1 MRPSVKKILDIVTFG
16 LYNIR
21 INKNNYGRNF
31 MADATAKN
39 YTDEM
44 VEHMVA
50 AYEDTP
56 TLATVDALVAEFGKP
71 KRSII
76 SKLSSLGV
84 YKAQPRNTTKQ
95 GTPVVRKADIV
106 FAIEGQL
113 HSNLPSLAKASKAD
127 LVEMLEVIQRIN
139 AHAADVAENNE
150 RLQRQA
156 NKEAVAAS

>member
-1 MRPSVKKILDIVTFG
+1 MTGKVEKILDIVTFG

-21 INKNNYGRNF
+21 INKNNYGRKF

-50 AYEDTP
+50 VYEDTP
-56 TLATVDALVAEFGKP
+56 TLATVEALVAEFGKP

-84 YKAQPRNTTKQ
+84 YKAQPRNTTKR
-95 GTPVVRKADIV
+95 GEPVVRKADI
-106 FAIEGQL
+106 AAQIEEEIGGQFSTL
-113 HSNLPSLAKASKAD
+113 IKMSKSD
-127 LVEMLEVIQRIN
+127 LV
-139 AHAADVAENNE
+139 
-150 RLQRQA
+150 RLLTLVQGA
-156 NKEAVAAS
+156 NYNG

>member
-1 MRPSVKKILDIVTFG
+1 MTGKVEKILDIVTFG

-31 MADATAKN
+31 MADAAKN
-39 YTDEM
+39 YADEM

-50 AYEDTP
+50 AYEDMP
-56 TLATVDALVAEFGKP
+56 TLATVEDLVIEFGKP

-95 GTPVVRKADIV
+95 GEPVVRKADIADSIQEALGTTQLPTLV
-106 FAIEGQL
+106 KMSKSDLMTLAALIEG
-113 HSNLPSLAKASKAD
+113 
-127 LVEMLEVIQRIN
+127 
-139 AHAADVAENNE
+139 AEYNG
-150 RLQRQA
+150 
-156 NKEAVAAS
+156 

>member
-1 MRPSVKKILDIVTFG
+1 MTGKVEKILDIVTFG

-21 INKNNYGRNF
+21 INKNNYGRKF

-95 GTPVVRKADIV
+95 GEPVIRKADIAD
-106 FAIEGQL
+106 AIQEKLGTSKLDTLIKMSKSDLQTL
-113 HSNLPSLAKASKAD
+113 ASLVD
-127 LVEMLEVIQRIN
+127 
-139 AHAADVAENNE
+139 AAGYNG
-150 RLQRQA
+150 
-156 NKEAVAAS
+156 

>member
-1 MRPSVKKILDIVTFG
+1 MRPSAKKILDIVTLG
-16 LYNIR
+16 LYNTHL
-21 INKNNYGRNF
+21 NKNKFGRNF

-84 YKAQPRNTTKQ
+84 YKAPPRNTTKHSAP
-95 GTPVVRKADIV
+95 GVR
-106 FAIEGQL
+106 
-113 HSNLPSLAKASKAD
+113 
-127 LVEMLEVIQRIN
+127 
-139 AHAADVAENNE
+139 
-150 RLQRQA
+150 
-156 NKEAVAAS
+156 

>member
-1 MRPSVKKILDIVTFG
+1 MIPSN

-21 INKNNYGRNF
+21 ITKQNFGRKF

-50 AYEDTP
+50 VYEDTP
-56 TLATVDALVAEFGKP
+56 TLATVEALVAEFGKP

-84 YKAQPRNTTKQ
+84 YKAQPRKVTKT
-95 GTPVVRKADIV
+95 GEPVIRKADIANSIQEALGDQLPTLV
-106 FAIEGQL
+106 KMSKSDLVALAALIEG
-113 HSNLPSLAKASKAD
+113 AD
-127 LVEMLEVIQRIN
+127 YTG
-139 AHAADVAENNE
+139 
-150 RLQRQA
+150 
-156 NKEAVAAS
+156 

>member
-1 MRPSVKKILDIVTFG
+1 
-16 LYNIR
+16 
-21 INKNNYGRNF
+21 

-56 TLATVDALVAEFGKP
+56 TLATVDALVAEFGQP

-84 YKAQPRNTTKQ
+84 YKAQPRNTTKR
-95 GTPVVRKADIV
+95 GEPVVRKADIAAQV
-106 FAIEGQL
+106 QEMLGT
-113 HSNLPSLAKASKAD
+113 SELPTLVKMSKAD
-127 LVEMLEVIQRIN
+127 LVALATLIQG
-139 AHAADVAENNE
+139 ADYHG
-150 RLQRQA
+150 
-156 NKEAVAAS
+156 

>member
-1 MRPSVKKILDIVTFG
+1 MRPSVKKFLDNVTFG

-21 INKNNYGRNF
+21 IHKHNQGEKI

-44 VEHMVA
+44 VEAMVA
-50 AYEDTP
+50 AYEDAP
-56 TLATVDALVAEFGKP
+56 TIATVEALVAQFDKP

-95 GTPVVRKADIV
+95 GTPVVRKSELVAQIQ
-106 FAIEGQL
+106 ASLGTNQL
-113 HSNLPSLAKASKAD
+113 DSLAKASKAD
-127 LVEMLEVIQRIN
+127 LEALAELVQRAQFSN
-139 AHAADVAENNE
+139 
-150 RLQRQA
+150 
-156 NKEAVAAS
+156 

>member
-1 MRPSVKKILDIVTFG
+1 MRPLVKKLLDTLPSN

-21 INKNNYGRNF
+21 ITKHNFGRKF

-56 TLATVDALVAEFGKP
+56 TLATVEALVAEFGKP

-84 YKAQPRNTTKQ
+84 YKAQPRKVTKT
-95 GTPVVRKADIV
+95 GEPVVRKADIAD
-106 FAIEGQL
+106 AIQGALGEQL
-113 HSNLPSLAKASKAD
+113 PTLVKMSKAD
-127 LVEMLEVIQRIN
+127 LVALATLVQG
-139 AHAADVAENNE
+139 ADYHG
-150 RLQRQA
+150 
-156 NKEAVAAS
+156 

>member
-1 MRPSVKKILDIVTFG
+1 MTGKVEKILDILSFG

-31 MADATAKN
+31 MAEATAKN

-50 AYEDTP
+50 AYEDMP
-56 TLATVDALVAEFGKP
+56 TLATVEDLVIEFGKP

-95 GTPVVRKADIV
+95 GEPVVRKADIAD
-106 FAIEGQL
+106 AIQEKLGTNKLDTLIKMSKSDLQTL
-113 HSNLPSLAKASKAD
+113 ASLVD
-127 LVEMLEVIQRIN
+127 
-139 AHAADVAENNE
+139 AAGYNG
-150 RLQRQA
+150 
-156 NKEAVAAS
+156 

>member
-1 MRPSVKKILDIVTFG
+1 MRPSVKKFLDNVTFG

-21 INKNNYGRNF
+21 IHKHNQGEKI

-44 VEHMVA
+44 VEAMVA
-50 AYEDTP
+50 AYEDAP
-56 TLATVDALVAEFGKP
+56 TIATVEALVAQFDKP

-95 GTPVVRKADIV
+95 GTPVVRKSELVAQIQ
-106 FAIEGQL
+106 ASLGTNQL
-113 HSNLPSLAKASKAD
+113 DSLAKASKAD
-127 LVEMLEVIQRIN
+127 LETL
-139 AHAADVAENNE
+139 AGLVAN
-150 RLQRQA
+150 
-156 NKEAVAAS
+156 

>member
-1 MRPSVKKILDIVTFG
+1 MTGKVEKILDIVTFG

-21 INKNNYGRNF
+21 INKNNYGRKF

-56 TLATVDALVAEFGKP
+56 TLATVEALVTEFGKP

-95 GTPVVRKADIV
+95 GEPVIRKADIAD
-106 FAIEGQL
+106 AIQEKLGTSKLDTLIKMSKSDLQTL
-113 HSNLPSLAKASKAD
+113 ASLVD
-127 LVEMLEVIQRIN
+127 
-139 AHAADVAENNE
+139 AAGYNG
-150 RLQRQA
+150 
-156 NKEAVAAS
+156 

>member
-1 MRPSVKKILDIVTFG
+1 
-16 LYNIR
+16 
-21 INKNNYGRNF
+21 

-84 YKAQPRNTTKQ
+84 YKAQKRSGATKTGEATITKAELVAQ
-95 GTPVVRKADIV
+95 IQASLGTN
-106 FAIEGQL
+106 QL
-113 HSNLPSLAKASKAD
+113 DSLAKASKAD
-127 LVEMLEVIQRIN
+127 LEALAELVQR
-139 AHAADVAENNE
+139 A
-150 RLQRQA
+150 QF
-156 NKEAVAAS
+156 SS

>member
-1 MRPSVKKILDIVTFG
+1 MRPSVKKFLDIVSFG

-21 INKNNYGRNF
+21 INKHNQGEKI

-44 VEHMVA
+44 VEAMVA
-50 AYEDTP
+50 AYEDAP

-95 GTPVVRKADIV
+95 GEPVIRKSELVAQIQ
-106 FAIEGQL
+106 ASLGTNQL
-113 HSNLPSLAKASKAD
+113 DSLAKASKAD
-127 LVEMLEVIQRIN
+127 LEALAELVQRAQFSN
-139 AHAADVAENNE
+139 
-150 RLQRQA
+150 
-156 NKEAVAAS
+156 

>member
-1 MRPSVKKILDIVTFG
+1 MRPSAKKILDFVTLG
-16 LYNIR
+16 LYNTHL
-21 INKNNYGRNF
+21 NKNKFGRNF

-95 GTPVVRKADIV
+95 NTPVVRKAEIV
-106 FAIEGQL
+106 AQIEDALGTQL
-113 HSNLPSLAKASKAD
+113 FLSSLTKASKAD
-127 LVEMLEVIQRIN
+127 LETLLAIIET
-139 AHAADVAENNE
+139 NNG
-150 RLQRQA
+150 Q
-156 NKEAVAAS
+156 N

>member
-1 MRPSVKKILDIVTFG
+1 MRPLVKKLLDKLPSN

-21 INKNNYGRNF
+21 ITKHNFGRKF
-31 MADATAKN
+31 MAEATAKN

-56 TLATVDALVAEFGKP
+56 TLATVEALVAEFGKP

-84 YKAQPRNTTKQ
+84 YKAQPRNTTKR
-95 GTPVVRKADIV
+95 GEPIVRKSDIAD
-106 FAIEGQL
+106 AIQGALGEL
-113 HSNLPSLAKASKAD
+113 LPTLVKMSKAD
-127 LVEMLEVIQRIN
+127 LVALATLIQG
-139 AHAADVAENNE
+139 ADYHG
-150 RLQRQA
+150 
-156 NKEAVAAS
+156 

>member
-1 MRPSVKKILDIVTFG
+1 MTGKAQKILDIVTFG

-21 INKNNYGRNF
+21 INKNNYGRKF

-56 TLATVDALVAEFGKP
+56 TLATVEALVSEFGKP

-84 YKAQPRNTTKQ
+84 YKAQPRITTKK
-95 GTPVVRKADIV
+95 GTPVVRKAEIV
-106 FAIEGQL
+106 AQIEDALGTQL
-113 HSNLPSLAKASKAD
+113 FLSSLTKASKAD
-127 LVEMLEVIQRIN
+127 LETLLAIIET
-139 AHAADVAENNE
+139 NNG
-150 RLQRQA
+150 A
-156 NKEAVAAS
+156 N

>member
-1 MRPSVKKILDIVTFG
+1 MTGKAQKILDIVTFG

-31 MADATAKN
+31 MADAAKN

-50 AYEDTP
+50 AYEDMP
-56 TLATVDALVAEFGKP
+56 TLATVEDLVIEFGKP

-84 YKAQPRNTTKQ
+84 YKAQPRNTTKT
-95 GTPVVRKADIV
+95 GEPVVRKADIAD
-106 FAIEGQL
+106 AIQGALGEQL
-113 HSNLPSLAKASKAD
+113 PTLVKMSKAD
-127 LVEMLEVIQRIN
+127 LVALATLVQG
-139 AHAADVAENNE
+139 ADYHG
-150 RLQRQA
+150 
-156 NKEAVAAS
+156 

>member
-31 MADATAKN
+31 MADAAKN

-50 AYEDTP
+50 AYEDMP
-56 TLATVDALVAEFGKP
+56 TLATVEDLVIEFGKP

-95 GTPVVRKADIV
+95 GEPVVRKADIAD
-106 FAIEGQL
+106 AIQGALGEQL
-113 HSNLPSLAKASKAD
+113 PTLVKMSKAD
-127 LVEMLEVIQRIN
+127 LVAL
-139 AHAADVAENNE
+139 AALVQGADYHG
-150 RLQRQA
+150 
-156 NKEAVAAS
+156 

>member
-31 MADATAKN
+31 MADAAKN

-50 AYEDTP
+50 AYEDMP
-56 TLATVDALVAEFGKP
+56 TLATVEDLVIEFGKP

-84 YKAQPRNTTKQ
+84 YKAQKRTGTTKTGEAAITKAMLADSIQ
-95 GTPVVRKADIV
+95 EKLGTI
-106 FAIEGQL
+106 QL
-113 HSNLPSLAKASKAD
+113 ATLVKMSKNDLMTLASLVD
-127 LVEMLEVIQRIN
+127 
-139 AHAADVAENNE
+139 AAEYHG
-150 RLQRQA
+150 
-156 NKEAVAAS
+156 

>member
-1 MRPSVKKILDIVTFG
+1 MRPSVKKTLDILTFG

-21 INKNNYGRNF
+21 INQNNNGRNF

-50 AYEDTP
+50 VYEDMP
-56 TLATVDALVAEFGKP
+56 TLATVEDLVIEFGKP

-84 YKAQPRNTTKQ
+84 YKAQPRNTTK
-95 GTPVVRKADIV
+95 GGEPVVRKADIAD
-106 FAIEGQL
+106 AIQGAIAEQL
-113 HSNLPSLAKASKAD
+113 PTLVKMSKAD
-127 LVEMLEVIQRIN
+127 LVALATLIQG
-139 AHAADVAENNE
+139 ADYHG
-150 RLQRQA
+150 
-156 NKEAVAAS
+156 

>member
-31 MADATAKN
+31 MADAAKN

-50 AYEDTP
+50 AYEDMP
-56 TLATVDALVAEFGKP
+56 TLATVEDLVIEFGKP

-84 YKAQPRNTTKQ
+84 YKAQPRNTTKT
-95 GTPVVRKADIV
+95 GEPVVRKADIAD
-106 FAIEGQL
+106 AIQGALGEQL
-113 HSNLPSLAKASKAD
+113 PTLVKMSKAD
-127 LVEMLEVIQRIN
+127 LVALATLVEG
-139 AHAADVAENNE
+139 ADYHG
-150 RLQRQA
+150 
-156 NKEAVAAS
+156 

>member
-1 MRPSVKKILDIVTFG
+1 MIPSN

-21 INKNNYGRNF
+21 ITKHNFGRNF

-56 TLATVDALVAEFGKP
+56 TLATVEALVAELGKP

-95 GTPVVRKADIV
+95 GTPVVRKSELVAQIQ
-106 FAIEGQL
+106 AALGTTQL
-113 HSNLPSLAKASKAD
+113 DSLAKASKAD
-127 LVEMLEVIQRIN
+127 LEAL
-139 AHAADVAENNE
+139 AGLVAN
-150 RLQRQA
+150 
-156 NKEAVAAS
+156 S

>member
-1 MRPSVKKILDIVTFG
+1 MTGKVEKILDIVTFG

-21 INKNNYGRNF
+21 LNRNKFGRNF

-56 TLATVDALVAEFGKP
+56 TLTTVEDLVIEFGKP

-95 GTPVVRKADIV
+95 GEPVVRKADIAD
-106 FAIEGQL
+106 AIQGALGEQL
-113 HSNLPSLAKASKAD
+113 PTLVKMSKAD
-127 LVEMLEVIQRIN
+127 LVALATLVQG
-139 AHAADVAENNE
+139 ADYHG
-150 RLQRQA
+150 
-156 NKEAVAAS
+156 

>member
-1 MRPSVKKILDIVTFG
+1 
-16 LYNIR
+16 
-21 INKNNYGRNF
+21 

-44 VEHMVA
+44 VEAMVA

-84 YKAQPRNTTKQ
+84 YKAQPRNTNKNSE
-95 GTPVVRKADIV
+95 PVVTKAAIV
-106 FAIEGQL
+106 AQIQGSLGTNQL
-113 HSNLPSLAKASKAD
+113 DSLAKASKAD
-127 LVEMLEVIQRIN
+127 LEALAELVERAQFSN
-139 AHAADVAENNE
+139 
-150 RLQRQA
+150 
-156 NKEAVAAS
+156 

>member
-31 MADATAKN
+31 MADAAKN

-50 AYEDTP
+50 AYEDMP
-56 TLATVDALVAEFGKP
+56 TLATVEDLVIEFGKP

-84 YKAQPRNTTKQ
+84 YKAQPRNTTKR
-95 GTPVVRKADIV
+95 GEPVVRKADI
-106 FAIEGQL
+106 ADSIQGALGEQL
-113 HSNLPSLAKASKAD
+113 PTLVKMSKAD
-127 LVEMLEVIQRIN
+127 LVALATLIQG
-139 AHAADVAENNE
+139 ADYHG
-150 RLQRQA
+150 
-156 NKEAVAAS
+156 

>member
-1 MRPSVKKILDIVTFG
+1 
-16 LYNIR
+16 
-21 INKNNYGRNF
+21 
-31 MADATAKN
+31 MAEATAKN

-44 VEHMVA
+44 VEAMVA

-95 GTPVVRKADIV
+95 GEPVVRKADIAD
-106 FAIEGQL
+106 AIQAKLGTNQL
-113 HSNLPSLAKASKAD
+113 ATLVKMSKNDLMTLAA
-127 LVEMLEVIQRIN
+127 LV
-139 AHAADVAENNE
+139 DVAG
-150 RLQRQA
+150 
-156 NKEAVAAS
+156 

>member
-1 MRPSVKKILDIVTFG
+1 MTGKVEKILDIVTFG

-50 AYEDTP
+50 AYEDAPSLT
-56 TLATVDALVAEFGKP
+56 TVEDLVIEFGKP

-95 GTPVVRKADIV
+95 GEPVVRKADIAD
-106 FAIEGQL
+106 AIQEKLGTSKLDTLIKMSKSDLQTL
-113 HSNLPSLAKASKAD
+113 ASLVD
-127 LVEMLEVIQRIN
+127 
-139 AHAADVAENNE
+139 AAGYNG
-150 RLQRQA
+150 
-156 NKEAVAAS
+156 

>member
-1 MRPSVKKILDIVTFG
+1 
-16 LYNIR
+16 
-21 INKNNYGRNF
+21 

-95 GTPVVRKADIV
+95 NVPVVRKSELVAQIQ
-106 FAIEGQL
+106 ASLGTNQL
-113 HSNLPSLAKASKAD
+113 DSLAKASKAD
-127 LVEMLEVIQRIN
+127 LEALAELVQR
-139 AHAADVAENNE
+139 AQFNN
-150 RLQRQA
+150 
-156 NKEAVAAS
+156 

>member
-31 MADATAKN
+31 MADAAKN

-50 AYEDTP
+50 AYEDMP
-56 TLATVDALVAEFGKP
+56 TLATVEDLVIEFGKP

-84 YKAQPRNTTKQ
+84 YKAQPRNTTKT
-95 GTPVVRKADIV
+95 GEPVVRKADI
-106 FAIEGQL
+106 ADSIQGALGEQL
-113 HSNLPSLAKASKAD
+113 PTLVKMSKAD
-127 LVEMLEVIQRIN
+127 LVAL
-139 AHAADVAENNE
+139 AALVQGADYHG
-150 RLQRQA
+150 
-156 NKEAVAAS
+156 

>member
-1 MRPSVKKILDIVTFG
+1 MRPSVKKFLDIVAFG

-21 INKNNYGRNF
+21 INKHNQGEKF

-56 TLATVDALVAEFGKP
+56 TLATVEALVAEFGKP

-95 GTPVVRKADIV
+95 GTPVVRKSELVAQIQ
-106 FAIEGQL
+106 ASLGTNQL
-113 HSNLPSLAKASKAD
+113 DSLAKASKAD
-127 LVEMLEVIQRIN
+127 LEALAELVER
-139 AHAADVAENNE
+139 AEFSN
-150 RLQRQA
+150 
-156 NKEAVAAS
+156 

>member
-1 MRPSVKKILDIVTFG
+1 MTGKVEKILDIVTFG

-21 INKNNYGRNF
+21 INKNNYGRKF

-50 AYEDTP
+50 AYEDMP
-56 TLATVDALVAEFGKP
+56 TLATVEDLVIEFGKP

-84 YKAQPRNTTKQ
+84 YKAQKRTGTTKTGEAAITKAMLADSIQ
-95 GTPVVRKADIV
+95 AKLGTN
-106 FAIEGQL
+106 QL
-113 HSNLPSLAKASKAD
+113 ATLVKMSKAD
-127 LVEMLEVIQRIN
+127 LMTLASLVD
-139 AHAADVAENNE
+139 AAEYHG
-150 RLQRQA
+150 
-156 NKEAVAAS
+156 

>member
-1 MRPSVKKILDIVTFG
+1 MRPSVKKTLDILTFG

-21 INKNNYGRNF
+21 INKHNYGRNF

-56 TLATVDALVAEFGKP
+56 TLATVEALVGEFGKP

-95 GTPVVRKADIV
+95 GTPVVRKADIAD
-106 FAIEGQL
+106 AIQEKLGTTQL
-113 HSNLPSLAKASKAD
+113 PTLVKMSKNDLMTLAALVDGAD
-127 LVEMLEVIQRIN
+127 YN
-139 AHAADVAENNE
+139 G
-150 RLQRQA
+150 
-156 NKEAVAAS
+156 

>member
-1 MRPSVKKILDIVTFG
+1 MRPSVKKTLDILTFG

-21 INKNNYGRNF
+21 INKHNYGRNF

-95 GTPVVRKADIV
+95 GTVVVRKAEIV
-106 FAIEGQL
+106 SQIEEALGT
-113 HSNLPSLAKASKAD
+113 NLFLSSLSKASKAD
-127 LVEMLEVIQRIN
+127 LQTLLAIIET
-139 AHAADVAENNE
+139 NNG
-150 RLQRQA
+150 Q
-156 NKEAVAAS
+156 N